1 MPISQLLLCKRPD
14 GTLLFSVGYHEAKFQ
29 AGTYLGFGA
38 FQQRDWLQQWHGARP
53 PVRIGS

>member
-1 MPISQLLLCKRPD
+1 M
-14 GTLLFSVGYHEAKFQ
+14 LFSIGYHEAKFQ

-38 FQQRDWLQQWHGARP
+38 FQQRDWLLQWHGARP